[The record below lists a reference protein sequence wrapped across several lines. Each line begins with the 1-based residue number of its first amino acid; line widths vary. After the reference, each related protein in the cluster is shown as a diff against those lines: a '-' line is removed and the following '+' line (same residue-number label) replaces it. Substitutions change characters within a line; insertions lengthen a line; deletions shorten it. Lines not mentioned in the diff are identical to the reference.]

1 MKNKSNKNNKKVKN
15 LKGFS
20 LTELVVVLIVSG
32 IMLSSFIVMFREFMR
47 THRRQE
53 RTMLIERSLEATE
66 VALKDSLTSLPG
78 RGLATSNGS
87 LYSIPLLPFAGSIP
101 SGSINKP
108 IRLGIITPYRI
119 NENDAFTLIY
129 SDTTI
134 PRLPLDAQVVQI
146 GSSKIVRVPL
156 PNTSSTKQTNLGS
169 IGKGGVPIDEVPSP
183 DSNPNNTSSSIPRVD
198 MFQPG
203 QMMLIIESPSF
214 IDGTTQPKQ
223 PVAILVRLT
232 NVIRT
237 TGNNREFLQ
246 FTLDV
251 CEGGSCGQ
259 LTNDPTAGNI
269 SAGSILVPVKFT
281 SFYLKKDSFGN
292 KVVRND
298 DGLILPN
305 GSGFSINGGT
315 ETIVGESD
323 FLTVNYH
330 LRNGSIVSTPAN
342 PIVAWINDVF
352 SVDILI
358 ASRMPGTQ
366 ATEYFDRSRKINF
379 PIVSRNLE

>member
-1 MKNKSNKNNKKVKN
+1 MKNKSNKNSKKVKN
-15 LKGFS
+15 VKGFS

-66 VALKDSLTSLPG
+66 VALKNSLTSLPG

-108 IRLGIITPYRI
+108 IRLGIITPYQI

-134 PRLPLDAQVVQI
+134 PRLPLEAQAVQI
-146 GSSKIVRVPL
+146 GTSKIVRVPL
-156 PNTSSTKQTNLGS
+156 PSNSTKQTNLGS
-169 IGKGGVPIDEVPSP
+169 IGKGGVPIDEAPSP
-183 DSNPNNTSSSIPRVD
+183 GSNSNNTSSSIPRVD
-198 MFQPG
+198 MFQSG

-223 PVAILVRLT
+223 SVATLVRLT
-232 NVIRT
+232 NVMKT
-237 TGNNREFLQ
+237 TANNREFLQ
-246 FTLDV
+246 FTLDA
-251 CEGGSCGQ
+251 CEGGNCGQ
-259 LTNDPTAGNI
+259 LTNDPAAAGNV

-292 KVVRND
+292 KVIRND

-305 GSGFSINGGT
+305 GIGFSINGGT

-352 SVDILI
+352 SVDVVI
-358 ASRMPGTQ
+358 ASRMTGTQ
-366 ATEYFDRSRKINF
+366 GSEYFDRSRKINF